1 MLSQEQ
7 NCTLIHNHPLSGRPS
22 WADIKTLQLG
32 KKYIDRSIIGHKG
45 NVTEISLSKRNKDIM
60 KAFEKWYNDYVRDGF
75 TKQGSILKATDKLY
89 EEKVLRYVER

>member
-1 MLSQEQ
+1 LLSQEQ
-7 NCTLIHNHPLSGRPS
+7 NCTLIHNHLLSGRPS

-60 KAFEKWYNDYVRDGF
+60 KALEKWYNDYVRDGF